1 MSSTTSIQQWTEA
14 LGNKGDDCKIKA
26 LTEAMGAVARGI
38 DLRQLVPSVA
48 KVAKA
53 ANPELVSL
61 AYLFLT
67 YVGRKDPQALLLA
80 VNALELGATQ
90 GSTPMIREQAIRT
103 LGEICTPAIIEDVSE
118 FIKKAARDENAY
130 VRSTV
135 AICISN
141 IFKLDPQKANKVGLV
156 DILEVLLDDK
166 SIDVAII
173 AARCLLD
180 VDKGRLSF
188 DRCTDLLHKVSDASP
203 WNVLV
208 LLDVIEGWSITEV
221 DVAKT
226 VIEHLFLLVQ
236 HADSSIV
243 ISSMRIILKATE
255 ALPDKK
261 LREGMVS
268 KLILILITLTLSN
281 TFELRYVILSSLPV
295 LIQHYPDLFN
305 AHVLYFIPCY
315 TDDKMIRLCKLDVL
329 YYLANNTNAKD
340 IIVGLGNWVLDET
353 SPDIIWRCIETF
365 GRIAIK
371 LHLFAERILNL
382 LKSILLALLD
392 NSIGKHSNTLI
403 DSFDG
408 ELFNAIHNDLATRR
422 ITRDGLTDLHG
433 LTISPPVQVV
443 MEEIVIQMSILL
455 VSYPV
460 SVTDVLPFFEPIL
473 YLVRTERGVEASLSI
488 FHYYQVNRLNM
499 KEMFITSLA
508 ESNNLDRYSPV
519 LRLMLLHLLIQRYF
533 CLLKD
538 SIKENEESESNDV
551 MHDTVSILT
560 NVFAKLMV
568 RESEPIVQLQVGFY
582 YNIFIALRQG
592 SQADTRVSSLS
603 ETLSSI
609 EPLLHHSV
617 STLFNGNESNNI
629 HDPTS
634 FALSPADSLNARQPM
649 NKRFCDIGVH
659 SIATCST
666 VLTFIEGLNKD

>member
-1 MSSTTSIQQWTEA
+1 MSSTTSVQQWTEA

-135 AICISN
+135 AICASN

-236 HADSSIV
+236 HIIFSFLLIYFLFYIIETNYPAFTVPREFKCRNNREINDTHTNLTTSIYCSKPSSITSPV
-243 ISSMRIILKATE
+243 E
-255 ALPDKK
+255 
-261 LREGMVS
+261 S
-268 KLILILITLTLSN
+268 KRT
-281 TFELRYVILSSLPV
+281 ELR
-295 LIQHYPDLFN
+295 
-305 AHVLYFIPCY
+305 
-315 TDDKMIRLCKLDVL
+315 
-329 YYLANNTNAKD
+329 
-340 IIVGLGNWVLDET
+340 
-353 SPDIIWRCIETF
+353 
-365 GRIAIK
+365 
-371 LHLFAERILNL
+371 
-382 LKSILLALLD
+382 
-392 NSIGKHSNTLI
+392 
-403 DSFDG
+403 
-408 ELFNAIHNDLATRR
+408 
-422 ITRDGLTDLHG
+422 
-433 LTISPPVQVV
+433 
-443 MEEIVIQMSILL
+443 
-455 VSYPV
+455 
-460 SVTDVLPFFEPIL
+460 
-473 YLVRTERGVEASLSI
+473 
-488 FHYYQVNRLNM
+488 
-499 KEMFITSLA
+499 
-508 ESNNLDRYSPV
+508 
-519 LRLMLLHLLIQRYF
+519 
-533 CLLKD
+533 
-538 SIKENEESESNDV
+538 
-551 MHDTVSILT
+551 
-560 NVFAKLMV
+560 
-568 RESEPIVQLQVGFY
+568 
-582 YNIFIALRQG
+582 ALR
-592 SQADTRVSSLS
+592 
-603 ETLSSI
+603 
-609 EPLLHHSV
+609 
-617 STLFNGNESNNI
+617 
-629 HDPTS
+629 
-634 FALSPADSLNARQPM
+634 
-649 NKRFCDIGVH
+649 
-659 SIATCST
+659 
-666 VLTFIEGLNKD
+666 